1 MKNISE
7 NRRGKFE
14 QAWHDAFDGKE
25 MDPSPDLWQ
34 NLDRHLANQESKK
47 YRRGIIVYKWIAAA
61 SVVIALMVSAVYLYK
76 TYITSAPE
84 ISEVQPDNESTQE
97 QNEALLESTPTP
109 LNPSQTTLSDNATRN
124 AAKSTNPG
132 ATGKADSNV
141 ARNIDKTVEPK
152 GPEVASSQGANSKAN
167 PGESGSNSRDNRQG
181 LDDSQAITQLS
192 DISETGNTTEKG
204 SSPRYGLFPTEDKRR
219 NEKATDVDALASK
232 GATLDHLEPEVDHI
246 TIQKVI
252 NFGEDP
258 FMKKEREVYE
268 ESLWAGINVSS
279 GYFDPNFGS
288 ERGGSADAANSVSPS
303 VFSLDDGGISEGSV
317 SQENSGGQSF
327 AFGFNM
333 GKRIAKKWVLQ
344 SGVSYLSYTSDGST
358 NAFYELSDQSR
369 APASESFNL
378 NNAES
383 LNLASSVINYDNQFQ
398 FLSIPVRAGYV
409 LLDKKVSLVLSAGV
423 GTDFFLRNEVTSDDA
438 GLQDFSVSPGGDSPY
453 RSVYFNGLMG
463 TQLRYRFSKH
473 YSFTFEPSY
482 SIAINSFSKSDSNLN
497 SFPNVFRLGVG
508 LKYHFR

>member
-7 NRRGKFE
+7 NRRDKFE

-76 TYITSAPE
+76 THTTSAPG
-84 ISEVQPDNESTQE
+84 ISEVQPDKESIQE
-97 QNEALLESTPTP
+97 QNDALHESDPTP
-109 LNPSQTTLSDNATRN
+109 LNSPETTLSNNATRN

-132 ATGKADSNV
+132 ATGKVNSNV
-141 ARNIDKTVEPK
+141 AQNIDKTV
-152 GPEVASSQGANSKAN
+152 GAQGQEVASLEAANNKAN
-167 PGESGSNSRDNRQG
+167 PVDPGNNSSDSQRDPDG
-181 LDDSQAITQLS
+181 SQAITQLS
-192 DISETGNTTEKG
+192 DISDIGNTTEKD
-204 SSPRYGLFPTEDKRR
+204 SSTGYGLFPAEDKRR
-219 NEKATDVDALASK
+219 NEKATDVNVLASK
-232 GATLDHLEPEVDHI
+232 GTTLDHLEPKVDHT

-258 FMKKEREVYE
+258 FRKKEREAYE

-288 ERGGSADAANSVSPS
+288 ERGGSMDAASSVSPS
-303 VFSLDDGGISEGSV
+303 VFSFDDGGISEGSV

-344 SGVSYLSYTSDGST
+344 SGVSYLSYSSDGST

-369 APASESFNL
+369 APASESFSAA
-378 NNAES
+378 NAES

-398 FLSIPVRAGYV
+398 FLSIPVKAGYV
-409 LLDKKVSLVLSAGV
+409 LLDKKVSLVVSAGV

-438 GLQDFSVSPGGDSPY
+438 GLQDFSVTPGGDSPY